1 MFVLSCQWA
10 TFLPPNVNDKS
21 IIVLPEHDMSDHA
34 QQTAFGRAMEVVA

>member
-21 IIVLPEHDMSDHA
+21 ITVLPEHM
-34 QQTAFGRAMEVVA
+34 T

>member
-21 IIVLPEHDMSDHA
+21 IIVLPEHM
-34 QQTAFGRAMEVVA
+34 T